1 MSTENNRK
9 NLVSILKL
17 VSTLIG
23 ALIAFFGGNAAAMC
37 LINNVL

>member
-1 MSTENNRK
+1 MNSDK
-9 NLVSILKL
+9 NKKLVSILKL

>member
-1 MSTENNRK
+1 MESK
-9 NLVSILKL
+9 NSKKIVQILKL

>member
-1 MSTENNRK
+1 MESK
-9 NLVSILKL
+9 NSKKVVQILKL

>member
-1 MSTENNRK
+1 MENK
-9 NLVSILKL
+9 NSKKIVQVLKL

-23 ALIAFFGGNAAAMC
+23 ALIAFFGGNAAAVC